1 MQIRSL
7 RVRESKFGRALVLET
22 YAKSGGYILGFRVDP
37 QDRISDVYK
46 EIHSLF
52 QIYSVGPIFGVDFT
66 LESEAPNLEQLL
78 VPKVNEDTELI
89 DDQED
94 SQAIAAYYASSSAL
108 EDDTRFDAIQYD
120 PKLGLAVEG
129 LVDGI
134 TIEQLWRV
142 V

>member
-1 MQIRSL
+1 MTMCFVQ
-7 RVRESKFGRALVLET
+7 
-22 YAKSGGYILGFRVDP
+22 
-37 QDRISDVYK
+37 
-46 EIHSLF
+46 
-52 QIYSVGPIFGVDFT
+52 
-66 LESEAPNLEQLL
+66 
-78 VPKVNEDTELI
+78 
-89 DDQED
+89 
-94 SQAIAAYYASSSAL
+94 AYYASSSAL